1 MMNWWWWWWIDD
13 IDDDDDESFIYDMRS
28 NVSEYG
34 NFEKYIDPNV
44 KG

>member
-1 MMNWWWWWWIDD
+1 MILEHKKLKNEL
-13 IDDDDDESFIYDMRS
+13 ESFIYDMRS